1 MTWADC
7 VEHTGYIMPN
17 GYGQVRR
24 QGATW
29 LAHRWAAHVAHG
41 PCPPGQVVRHKCD
54 NRKCINPE
62 HLEYGSQGDNLNDRK
77 ERATQYRKLGKDDIP
92 QIRKRLADGATLAQA
107 GREFGVSYVMIRYI
121 RDGKQW
127 AGY

>member
-1 MTWADC
+1 MNC
-7 VEHTGYIMPN
+7 IEHCGYLMPN

-24 QGATW
+24 QGKTW

-41 PCPPGQVVRHKCD
+41 PCPPGQVVRHRCD

-77 ERATQYRKLGKDDIP
+77 ERAAHYRKLGKDDIP
-92 QIRKRLADGATLAQA
+92 QIRKRLAAGATLAQV
-107 GREFGVSYVMIRYI
+107 GREFGVSYVMIRHI

-127 AGY
+127 AEH

>member
-1 MTWADC
+1 MNCT
-7 VEHTGYIMPN
+7 EHDGYIMPN

-24 QGATW
+24 QGKTW
-29 LAHRWAAHVAHG
+29 LAHRWSAHAAHG

-54 NRKCINPE
+54 NRRCINPE

-77 ERATQYRKLGKDDIP
+77 ERATQYRKLGKEDIP
-92 QIRKRLADGATLAQA
+92 QIRKRLAEGATLAQV

-127 AGY
+127 AEY

>member
-1 MTWADC
+1 MIQC
-7 VEHTGYIMPN
+7 LPHTGYTMPN

-24 QGATW
+24 EGKTW

-54 NRKCINPE
+54 NRLCVEPA
-62 HLEYGSQGDNLNDRK
+62 HLEYGTQGQNLDDRK
-77 ERATQYRKLGKDDIP
+77 QHGHVYRKLDAAAV
-92 QIRKRLADGATLAQA
+92 QLIRERLSQPHTLAGI
-107 GREFGVSYVMIRYI
+107 GREFGVSYVMVRHI

-127 AGY
+127 SDV